1 MADSALSLFVKEAL
15 ASGASRTTIEEHLL
29 TAGWSK
35 DQVTSALG
43 EFSAV
48 EFAIPI
54 PKPKPQFRARDTFL
68 YATMFIMLYLSSYN
82 LANLLFQFVNL
93 GFPDANIT
101 TYPSQISRSIRFNV
115 SALLVAFPV
124 FLFVAFKITKQI
136 EQEPVQRTSPVRKW
150 LTYLTLSVAACFLVG
165 DTISLLNG
173 FLSGNLTVRSLLK
186 LLIVAGIAGGL
197 FYYYLS
203 LMRKDDEVTGE

>member
-1 MADSALSLFVKEAL
+1 MTDPALSSFVKDAL
-15 ASGASRTTIEEHLL
+15 ASGAKRPIIEEHLFA
-29 TAGWSK
+29 AGWSK
-35 DQVTSALG
+35 DQVFSALG

-82 LANLLFQFVNL
+82 LANLLFQFINL
-93 GFPDANIT
+93 GFPDPNIT
-101 TYPSQISRSIRFNV
+101 SYPSQIERAIRFNV

-124 FLFVAFKITKQI
+124 FLFITFKIAKQI
-136 EQEPVQRTSPVRKW
+136 EQEPVHQTSPVRKW
-150 LTYLTLSVAACFLVG
+150 LTYLTLAIAACFLVG

-173 FLSGNLTVRSLLK
+173 FLSGILTVRSVLK

-197 FYYYLS
+197 FFYYLS
-203 LMRKDDEVTGE
+203 LMRKDDEVAGE